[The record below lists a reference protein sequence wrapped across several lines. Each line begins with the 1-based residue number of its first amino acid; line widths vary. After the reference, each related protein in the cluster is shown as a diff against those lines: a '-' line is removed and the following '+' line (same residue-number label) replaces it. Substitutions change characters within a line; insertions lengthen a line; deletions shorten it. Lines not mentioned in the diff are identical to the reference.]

1 MKAAI
6 AGGTGFIGTHLIS
19 FIEKDDSYENVIVLA
34 RKKIE
39 LAEKFEVKIGAFS
52 DQALYEIDVAF
63 CALGTTMAAAG
74 SKDAFYHVD
83 HDLVL
88 EFAQKVKFAG
98 AKKFVL
104 VSSVGADAKSSN
116 YYLKVK
122 GQTEEDLKI
131 LEFESLI
138 ILRPSMLLGERK
150 EFRFGELIGKA
161 AMTVF
166 NPLLIGPTSKY
177 RGIQGK
183 TVARCMHKLAKENL
197 LGVHVLEYK
206 ELQAF

>member
-19 FIEKDDSYENVIVLA
+19 FLGTDDSFQKVVVLA
-34 RKKIE
+34 RKNLE
-39 LAEKFEVKIGAFS
+39 LAEKFEVKVGAIS
-52 DQALYEIDVAF
+52 DQSLQEIDVAF
-63 CALGTTMAAAG
+63 CALGTTMATAG

-88 EFAQKVKFAG
+88 EFAQKVKDAG
-98 AKKFVL
+98 AKMFVL
-104 VSSVGADAKSSN
+104 VSSVGADANSSN

-122 GQTEEDLKI
+122 GQTEEGLK
-131 LEFESLI
+131 EVGFESLI

-161 AMTVF
+161 AMTVV
-166 NPLLIGPTSKY
+166 NPLLLGSSSKY

-183 TVARCMHKLAKENL
+183 TVARCMYKLASETL
-197 LGVHVLEYK
+197 LGVHVLEYR
-206 ELQAF
+206 QINAF